1 MASVWYGR
9 SMGEGAVIDY
19 DDTNLSPAMSSALVA
34 RVCSIAPTR
43 RRRFLWAAWWTAA
56 PSRKPFQ
63 RPDAFAGGARTRAE
77 ALAAAERAANCK
89 LTEIESSWARAWS
102 NVLVGKEP
110 WPSTRTANEHETPK
124 RRATASATSI
134 WQTLGLEAGA
144 TVLEIKRAYRARAL
158 QTHPDRGGSA
168 EEFRTVQSAYESALK
183 RRKHAGKTR

>member
-1 MASVWYGR
+1 
-9 SMGEGAVIDY
+9 
-19 DDTNLSPAMSSALVA
+19 MSSALFA
-34 RVCSIAPTR
+34 PVCAIAPTR

-77 ALAAAERAANCK
+77 AQAAAERAAHCK
-89 LTEIESSWARAWS
+89 LTEIESSWARAWA
-102 NVLVGKEP
+102 NVLVGKDP
-110 WPSTRTANEHETPK
+110 WPSARAESGHEAPKARTTAN
-124 RRATASATSI
+124 ATSV

-168 EEFRTVQSAYESALK
+168 EEFRAVQSAYESALK
-183 RRKHAGKTR
+183 RRKHSPKPR